1 MPSIIDNRNDNTD
14 PTIKIFDNFY
24 STQLVVNSSEFDI
37 VYGYFRNVCSTAEIA
52 GNFTTLLFTIAQ
64 QTGENVLTLLQAIQ
78 GAPNKLQMNKLICF
92 YLNSFRSKVAL
103 YGVGQIPRPNES
115 VARNVVQ

>member
-1 MPSIIDNRNDNTD
+1 MPSIIDNRNDNVD
-14 PTIKIFDNFY
+14 PTIKIFDQFY
-24 STQLVVNSSEFDI
+24 STQLAVNAADFDI

-52 GNFTTLLFTIAQ
+52 GNFTSFLFAIAQ
-64 QTGENVLTLLQAIQ
+64 QTGQNVLTLLQAVQ
-78 GAPNKLQMNKLICF
+78 GTSDKLQMNKLICF

-103 YGVGQIPRPNES
+103 YGIGQVPRPNES

>member
-1 MPSIIDNRNDNTD
+1 MPSIIDNRTNDVD
-14 PTIKIFDNFY
+14 PTIKIFDEFY
-24 STQLVVNSSEFDI
+24 ATNLAVNASEFDI

-52 GNFTTLLFTIAQ
+52 SNFTSLLFRISQ
-64 QTGENVLTLLQAIQ
+64 QTGENVLTLLNNIEKT
-78 GAPNKLQMNKLICF
+78 PNKLQMNRLVCY

-103 YGVGQIPRPNES
+103 YGVGQIPVPNES